1 MKTFI
6 QTLKD
11 LEKAKKTVEA
21 IKTRQ
26 ADTKKEIDN
35 LRSLSRIER
44 EKQAS
49 KIYTIYRSLKD
60 DLDSLEDEETKAKLL
75 YYFTLQN
82 ARIILFKKVRPL
94 IFEVLQKYEGKQ
106 AGEKTRKALRAD
118 LMNAT
123 KAENSTISS
132 NEISITKNHIDI
144 DIYVS
149 YNSQSGSFDKFIDSK
164 NTIRAV
170 DPQFYYIYNNRYVD
184 NLNTHI
190 KKLFASY
197 EQVKKKAKEFEEAC
211 TIFNS
216 LASIEQLSRIYKT
229 PTIYD
234 KLYIN

>member
-11 LEKAKKTVEA
+11 LEKAKKTLEA
-21 IKTRQ
+21 IKTKQ

-35 LRSLSRIER
+35 LSSLKYCKNLSRIEW
-44 EKQAS
+44 EEQAS
-49 KIYTIYRSLKD
+49 NLYTLYNSYD
-60 DLDSLEDEETKAKLL
+60 DEQTKAKLL
-75 YYFTLQN
+75 YFFTLQN

-123 KAENSTISS
+123 KAENLTINSDK
-132 NEISITKNHIDI
+132 ISITKNRIDI
-144 DIYVS
+144 DIYVD
-149 YNSQSGSFDKFIDSK
+149 YNSQSGQFDKFIDSK

-170 DPQFYYIYNNRYVD
+170 DPQFYYIYNNKYVD
-184 NLNTHI
+184 NLNIHI

-211 TIFNS
+211 TVFNN
-216 LASIEQLSRIYKT
+216 LASIEQISRIYRT

>member
-1 MKTFI
+1 MKTFK

-11 LEKAKKTVEA
+11 IEKAKKTLEA
-21 IKTRQ
+21 IKTEQ
-26 ADTKKEIDN
+26 ASTKKEIDN
-35 LRSLSRIER
+35 LKSLSIIEWK
-44 EKQAS
+44 EQAS
-49 KIYTIYRSLKD
+49 NLYTLYNSYD
-60 DLDSLEDEETKAKLL
+60 DEQTKAKLL

-123 KAENSTISS
+123 KAENLTINSDK
-132 NEISITKNHIDI
+132 IRITKNRIDI
-144 DIYVS
+144 DIYVG
-149 YNSQSGSFDKFIDSK
+149 YNSQSGSYYKFIDSK

-170 DPQFYYIYNNRYVD
+170 DPQFYYIYNNKYVD
-184 NLNTHI
+184 NLNIHI

-211 TIFNS
+211 TVFNN
-216 LASIEQLSRIYKT
+216 LASIEQISRIYRT

>member
-1 MKTFI
+1 MKTFK

-11 LEKAKKTVEA
+11 IEKAKKTLEA

-35 LRSLSRIER
+35 LSSLSIIER
-44 EKQAS
+44 KEQAS
-49 KIYTIYRSLKD
+49 KLYTLWG
-60 DLDSLEDEETKAKLL
+60 SLEDEQAKAKLL

-82 ARIILFKKVRPL
+82 ARIILFEEVKPL

-123 KAENSTISS
+123 KAENSTIYS

-144 DIYVS
+144 YIYVD
-149 YNSQSGSFDKFIDSK
+149 YNSQSGSREKFIDSK

-170 DPQFYYIYNNRYVD
+170 EPQFYYIYNNKYVD
-184 NLNTHI
+184 NLNIHI

-197 EQVKKKAKEFEEAC
+197 EQIKKKAKELEEAC
-211 TIFNS
+211 TIFNN
-216 LASIEQLSRIYKT
+216 LASIEQLSKIYKT
-229 PTIYD
+229 PTIYN
-234 KLYIN
+234 KLYVN

>member
-1 MKTFI
+1 MKTFK

-11 LEKAKKTVEA
+11 IEKAKKTLEA
-21 IKTRQ
+21 IKTEQ
-26 ADTKKEIDN
+26 ASTKKEIDN
-35 LRSLSRIER
+35 LKSLSIIEWK
-44 EKQAS
+44 EQAS
-49 KIYTIYRSLKD
+49 NLYTLYNSYD
-60 DLDSLEDEETKAKLL
+60 DEQTKAKLL

-123 KAENSTISS
+123 KAENLTINSDK
-132 NEISITKNHIDI
+132 IRITKNRIDI
-144 DIYVS
+144 DIYVG

-170 DPQFYYIYNNRYVD
+170 DPQFYYIYNNKYVD
-184 NLNTHI
+184 NLNIHI

-211 TIFNS
+211 TVFNS
-216 LASIEQLSRIYKT
+216 LASIEQLNSIYRT
-229 PTIYD
+229 STIYD

>member
-11 LEKAKKTVEA
+11 LEKAKKTLEA
-21 IKTRQ
+21 IKTEQ
-26 ADTKKEIDN
+26 ASTKKEIDN
-35 LRSLSRIER
+35 LKSLSIIEWK
-44 EKQAS
+44 EQAS
-49 KIYTIYRSLKD
+49 NLYTLYNSYD
-60 DLDSLEDEETKAKLL
+60 DEQTKAKLL

-123 KAENSTISS
+123 KAENLTINSDK
-132 NEISITKNHIDI
+132 IRITKNRIDI
-144 DIYVS
+144 DIYVG
-149 YNSQSGSFDKFIDSK
+149 YNSQSGRVDKFIDSK

-211 TIFNS
+211 TVFNS
-216 LASIEQLSRIYKT
+216 LASIEQLNSIYRT
-229 PTIYD
+229 STIYD